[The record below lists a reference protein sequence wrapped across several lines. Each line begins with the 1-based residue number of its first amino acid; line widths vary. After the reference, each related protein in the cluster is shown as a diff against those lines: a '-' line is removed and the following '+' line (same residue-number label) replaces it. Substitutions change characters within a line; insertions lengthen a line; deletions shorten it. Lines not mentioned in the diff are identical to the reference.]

1 MPSRRRRRNIP
12 VLAVVVALAMPIEMA
27 RADQLARCNDDTKWM
42 ENDSGESPCTV
53 AHFLLQ
59 QCATPDSELAILPL
73 NGSVTSYG
81 NPLEGRWCTCNTV
94 VYNLMSA
101 CAVCQ
106 DGLPTDFMTWTKG
119 CAGVS
124 HKYPEDTIARTHIIP
139 RWAYVN
145 VTKQGIFNR
154 AAAEEATDENK
165 GWSAMQIALPIIIG
179 VAVALLAIILFY
191 IYRRRLKRR
200 YDPIGVTYPPR
211 PTHTF
216 QDSRSY
222 SHQSIPQSVQPSHQQ
237 TASASSL
244 GLHSLLGGRNSPDPT
259 RKKSTATVAWERARM
274 DAPRKFGGLLPDRR
288 KVHERTRGADWSID
302 ADPVDPVN
310 EYNDPW
316 HSKVGSSSSSGSGG
330 SRELHSKEASG
341 DTQRSKATT
350 SPSHSSRT
358 RPTGHERSESQL
370 GLLSDGSPD
379 QFQPIQ
385 DSPGM
390 IRGRPANAFVQG
402 IVNGL
407 SGIGDAIRLG
417 KRPRP
422 MAVVSSPPRRGFK
435 VDDVDS
441 ASPTVP
447 RDPRGSRYESFVFVE
462 AGDDIEAGPN
472 TTVNATPSGT
482 RTSFNLGVNE
492 QVALSQNPS
501 QSGSSGS
508 GTRSDGI
515 VDDQPSV
522 SGNGNGNTAGDGK
535 EERRRNSVLLISR
548 SPGQDFNSTIVSPIT
563 DETAGFGTFS
573 ASSESE
579 NWPPAP
585 ALPDASIVSL
595 PAFSFARRTA
605 SSNPPTPPPTSQ
617 TYRSTNSPS
626 HSAPGTPHP
635 PSRILIPQGNGNS
648 QLIVPPAVR
657 AAGGYTQP
665 TQPAPSAALSPQP
678 VTSTASLTS
687 TAVLPNTRLFS
698 GTIAESVVAEPP
710 SAVSYASAAPA
721 TTPSAEGARYGSEHS
736 SDAYTVPNPFI
747 FDERRGGSVG
757 AARALRIASP
767 PRSRSRA
774 EVIE

>member
-1 MPSRRRRRNIP
+1 MSSRRRRRNILA
-12 VLAVVVALAMPIEMA
+12 LAVVVALAMPIEMA
-27 RADQLARCNDDTKWM
+27 RADQM
-42 ENDSGESPCTV
+42 ENNSGESPCTV
-53 AHFLLQ
+53 AQFLMQ
-59 QCATPDSELAILPL
+59 QCATPDSELVILPL

-124 HKYPEDTIARTHIIP
+124 HEYLEDTTARTHIIP

-165 GWSAMQIALPIIIG
+165 GWSAMQIALPITIG

-200 YDPIGVTYPPR
+200 YTPIGVTYPSR
-211 PTHTF
+211 PTHAF

-222 SHQSIPQSVQPSHQQ
+222 SHQSIPHSVRPSHQQ

-244 GLHSLLGGRNSPDPT
+244 GLHSLLGGRNSPAPT
-259 RKKSTATVAWERARM
+259 RKKSVVTVAWERARM

-288 KVHERTRGADWSID
+288 KVHERTRGVDWSID
-302 ADPVDPVN
+302 VDPVDPVN
-310 EYNDPW
+310 DYNDPW

-330 SRELHSKEASG
+330 SRGLHSKEASG

-350 SPSHSSRT
+350 TNPSHSSRT

-379 QFQPIQ
+379 QFKPIQ
-385 DSPGM
+385 DSPDM

-417 KRPRP
+417 RRPRP

-447 RDPRGSRYESFVFVE
+447 RDPRGTRYESFVFVE
-462 AGDDIEAGPN
+462 AGDDIEAGP
-472 TTVNATPSGT
+472 VNAIPSGT
-482 RTSFNLGVNE
+482 RTSLNLGVND

-508 GTRSDGI
+508 RTRSEGI
-515 VDDQPSV
+515 ADNKPSV
-522 SGNGNGNTAGDGK
+522 SDNGNGNTAGNS
-535 EERRRNSVLLISR
+535 EEEGGHSVLLISR

-573 ASSESE
+573 ASSENE

-605 SSNPPTPPPTSQ
+605 SPTPPTPPPTSQ
-617 TYRSTNSPS
+617 SDRSTNSPS
-626 HSAPGTPHP
+626 HSAPGTPRP
-635 PSRILIPQGNGNS
+635 PSRILIPQGDGNS

-665 TQPAPSAALSPQP
+665 TQPAPSTALSPQP
-678 VTSTASLTS
+678 VTSTVSLTS
-687 TAVLPNTRLFS
+687 TALLPNTRLFS

-710 SAVSYASAAPA
+710 SAVSRTSAATA

-736 SDAYTVPNPFI
+736 SDAYTVPNPFV